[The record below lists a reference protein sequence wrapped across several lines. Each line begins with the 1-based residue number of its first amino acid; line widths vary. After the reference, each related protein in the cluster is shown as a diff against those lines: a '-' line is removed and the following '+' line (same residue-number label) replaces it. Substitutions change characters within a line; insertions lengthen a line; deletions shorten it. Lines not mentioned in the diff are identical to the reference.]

1 MLSSFFR
8 NFNLSDFISTLCAV
22 ILALTVHELMHGIVA
37 YKLGDPTAKNAGR
50 LTLNPLAHLDLFGF
64 LCMVFFRFGWA
75 KPVPVN
81 ARYFRHPRRDMALVA
96 AAGPVSNLVFGF
108 LCILLY
114 YALAYHA
121 PSSDVM
127 NAVITFLAILAVLNV
142 GFAVFN
148 LLPFPPLDGSRIAGL
163 FLPPRWYWQIM
174 RYERYIQIGVMILL
188 YTGLLTRPLTLARGW
203 VMSGMEAVARWIVL

>member
-8 NFNLSDFISTLCAV
+8 NFNLADFISTLCAV

-50 LTLNPLAHLDLFGF
+50 LTLNPIAHLDLIGF
-64 LCMVFFRFGWA
+64 LCMVVFRFGWA

-108 LCILLY
+108 VCVLLY
-114 YALAYHA
+114 YALALHA
-121 PSSDVM
+121 PASSVM
-127 NAVITFLAILAVLNV
+127 SAVITFLAILAALNV

-148 LLPFPPLDGSRIAGL
+148 LLPVPPLDGSRIAGL

-174 RYERYIQIGVMILL
+174 RYERYIQIGVMLLL

-203 VMSGMEAVARWIVL
+203 VMSGMEAVAQWMFL